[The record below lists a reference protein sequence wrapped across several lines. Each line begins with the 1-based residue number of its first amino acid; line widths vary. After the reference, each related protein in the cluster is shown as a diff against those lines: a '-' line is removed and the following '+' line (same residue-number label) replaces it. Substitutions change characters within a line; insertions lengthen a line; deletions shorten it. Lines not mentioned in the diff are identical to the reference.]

1 MPTPIQ
7 IRIQAVQKR
16 LKLNPTGIF
25 ITETCTEIEK
35 LKKIVIPTGS
45 LILDRKKAIQRS
57 LGFTGKDVDGIVGPA
72 TMTRIEDF
80 LDKALPEIPN
90 GASMIVSKRALD
102 IIINSEVSSKATYL
116 VKYKFPVW
124 PQLESGITIGIG
136 YDLCYVTAAQ
146 FQKDWGGLLSTSV
159 FNSLNSVVGKRG
171 DAAKNALTTAIKKNE
186 ISWEIALEVFYT
198 QSMPKYAVDTKK
210 AFPGVE
216 KLPPD
221 AQGALLSL
229 VYNRGA
235 LIDNSDRRREM
246 KNIVSHVASGNLVK
260 IAAEIRSMKR
270 LWDIRTARGLHI
282 RRDAEADL
290 VANASFYMQTN
301 EYIFV

>member
-1 MPTPIQ
+1 MPTPLQ
-7 IRIQAVQKR
+7 IRIQTVQKR

-25 ITETCTEIEK
+25 NAETCSEIEK
-35 LKKIVIPTGS
+35 LKGIIIPKGS
-45 LILDRKKAIQRS
+45 LILNRKKVIQKS
-57 LGFTGKDVDGIVGPA
+57 LGFTGTDVDGIIGPA
-72 TMTRIEDF
+72 SMTRIEDF
-80 LDKALPEIPN
+80 LDKTLPVIPN

-102 IIINSEVSSKATYL
+102 IIINSEISSKATYM

-136 YDLCYVTAAQ
+136 YDLGYVTATQ
-146 FQKDWGGLLSTSV
+146 FQKDWGGFLSATV
-159 FNSLNSVVGKRG
+159 FNSLNSVVGKKG
-171 DAAKNALTTAIKKNE
+171 VAAKNALNTAIKKIE
-186 ISWEIALEVFYT
+186 INWEIALEVFYT
-198 QSMPKYAVDTKK
+198 QSMPKYAVDAKK

-235 LIDNSDRRREM
+235 LIDNSDRRKEM
-246 KNIVSHVASGNLVK
+246 KNIVDHVASGSLAK

-270 LWDIRTARGLHI
+270 LWDIETTRGLHI

-290 VANASFYMQTN
+290 VANATFYMQTN

>member
-1 MPTPIQ
+1 MPTPLQ

-16 LKLNPTGIF
+16 LKLNQTGIF
-25 ITETCTEIEK
+25 NSDTCAEIEK
-35 LKKIVIPTGS
+35 LKKIVVPNGS
-45 LILDRKKAIQRS
+45 LILERKKVIQKS
-57 LGFTGKDVDGIVGPA
+57 LGFTGRDIDGIVGPA

-80 LDKALPEIPN
+80 LDKQLPAIPN

-102 IIINSEVSSKATYL
+102 IIINSEISSKAAYL
-116 VKYKFPVW
+116 VKYKFPIW

-136 YDLCYVTAAQ
+136 YDLGYVTATQ
-146 FQKDWGGLLSTSV
+146 FQKDWGGLLSASV
-159 FNSLNSVVGKRG
+159 FNSLSSVVGKKG
-171 DAAKNALTTAIKKNE
+171 DAAKNSLTTAVKKIE
-186 ISWEIALEVFYT
+186 ISWEAALEVFYT
-198 QSMPKYAVDTKK
+198 QSMPKYAVSTKK

-246 KNIVSHVASGNLVK
+246 KNIVGHVTSGNLAK

-282 RRDAEADL
+282 RRDAEANL
-290 VANASFYMQTN
+290 VSNATFYMQTN